1 MAIKA
6 KKIQDDKVKAVSKA
20 KGKFGGYSD
29 YIFANYRG
37 LTVAQIT
44 ELRKKL
50 REKNCEFRVVKNNFA
65 RIAFEEM
72 KTPDVSIYLKDP
84 TAVALSG
91 TDANEVAK
99 ILFDFSKDVPALAVK
114 GGLIS
119 NTVYDAAMMEAFSKL
134 PGRNQLL
141 SMLLSAMNGPAQN
154 LVYVLSAVPTK
165 LVRTLQAVADKKAQG

>member
-6 KKIQDDKVKAVSKA
+6 KKIQDTKVKAIAKA
-20 KGKFGGYSD
+20 KGKFEGYSD

-65 RIAFEEM
+65 RLAFEEM
-72 KTPDVSIYLKDP
+72 KAPDISIYLKDP
-84 TAVALSG
+84 TAITLTG
-91 TDANEVAK
+91 TDSNEAAK
-99 ILFDFSKDVPALAVK
+99 ILFDFAKEVPALAVK
-114 GGLIS
+114 GGLIA
-119 NTVYDAAMMEAFSKL
+119 NTVYDAAMMESFSKL
-134 PGRNQLL
+134 PGRSQLL

-154 LVYVLSAVPTK
+154 LVYVLNAVPTK
-165 LVRTLQAVADKKAQG
+165 LVRTLQAVVDKKAEG